1 MYKFILKLNLSESHN
16 NNNNNNNNNNKAD
29 KTHKSTQCPVA
40 VSAYALDG
48 VTEVSTNNKMH
59 FHT

>member
-16 NNNNNNNNNNKAD
+16 NNNNNNNNKVD
-29 KTHKSTQCPVA
+29 KTHKTTQCPVV

-48 VTEVSTNNKMH
+48 ATEAQPIIRCTFTPRN
-59 FHT
+59 

>member
-16 NNNNNNNNNNKAD
+16 NNNNNKID
-29 KTHKSTQCPVA
+29 KTHKTTQCLVV

-48 VTEVSTNNKMH
+48 ATKAQPIIRCTFTPRN
-59 FHT
+59 